1 MVHTREQKTPT
12 TNTTKYDRRLIA
24 IVGIAAAA
32 VAVAF
37 LSLST
42 SFNYMP
48 YNTIKLKFFFSR
60 KLSIWMKQPNTMIII
75 RMYS

>member
-32 VAVAF
+32 VAVVF
-37 LSLST
+37 LFLST

-48 YNTIKLKFFFSR
+48 YNTIKLKKFFS
-60 KLSIWMKQPNTMIII
+60 
-75 RMYS
+75 